1 MRAYSDRFTA
11 ALDSLCEQS
20 TGSIQHSAVSEKE
33 RKMCWVE
40 SEGKGLTG
48 QAQRRIT
55 GEGRGLDMEG
65 QGKGLALSEVQ
76 VALLRRLVGLPRYI
90 FSGVQQVIT
99 VQCTH
104 HNYTTITIN
113 TVLLLQTKLSTPT
126 LLLLVPQLLL
136 QQQQLLPLLPQI
148 SVLILLLFL
157 LCFTLTFTFF
167 YFTIEYE

>member
-76 VALLRRLVGLPRYI
+76 AALLRRLVGLPRYI
-90 FSGVQQVIT
+90 FSGVQQVYT
-99 VQCTH
+99 
-104 HNYTTITIN
+104 YTTTI
-113 TVLLLQTKLSTPT
+113 
-126 LLLLVPQLLL
+126 
-136 QQQQLLPLLPQI
+136 
-148 SVLILLLFL
+148 LLFL
-157 LCFTLTFTFF
+157 SLLYF
-167 YFTIEYE
+167 YYYKQYYQHYYYYYYHNFCCNNNNYYHYYHRYPY